1 MITGDRGT
9 LVILLRSPHAHPA
22 HPRSANAEANVEQI
36 ESAENSIEVPIEIV
50 TELKTQFV
58 LTIDN

>member
-1 MITGDRGT
+1 M

-36 ESAENSIEVPIEIV
+36 ESAENSIEIPIEIV
-50 TELKTQFV
+50 T
-58 LTIDN
+58 ICPHN